1 MGTLSRP
8 FRRAAIS
15 RCGTGR
21 ASANGASGTA
31 SGVVMPGPYPLL
43 TALFCPPAQATTA
56 AAASATIAAARTA
69 VRQAPSALRRLRPT
83 GPACH
88 AERQHACG
96 HRPVPAPAA
105 VSQSRPTVR
114 PAGCGRATPTAA
126 AAAGS
131 PRGPGGIR
139 TALPPGELP
148 KLPDPGSGHHG
159 DRPSGRLHQPHRQ
172 RTDQPVTRMG
182 GRPDHDGVGVDL
194 LSHPAQLSEG
204 ITPDGDE
211 GDGDAELPGKL
222 LRPA

>member
-1 MGTLSRP
+1 MPWALPTFDLALLPTRAGNHGGGKRDNRGGQDSGAAGAIRP
-8 FRRAAIS
+8 APLAPDGPSMPRRA
-15 RCGTGR
+15 
-21 ASANGASGTA
+21 
-31 SGVVMPGPYPLL
+31 
-43 TALFCPPAQATTA
+43 PARMR
-56 AAASATIAAARTA
+56 SP
-69 VRQAPSALRRLRPT
+69 PSAPAGGGIAVAPDRPARRLR
-83 GPACH
+83 
-88 AERQHACG
+88 E
-96 HRPVPAPAA
+96 
-105 VSQSRPTVR
+105 
-114 PAGCGRATPTAA
+114 ATRTAA

-222 LRPA
+222 LRPAAHVRSDLLICLPAGGLQAPADTGAT